1 MPSTFT
7 WLDYSEHERRKM
19 LDVIELF
26 GEKTTR
32 DELGLGS
39 VRDAFADLLFPGT
52 STIQTV
58 AKYFLFVPWI
68 YLSLEKKR
76 TASSN
81 IGLRARKLE
90 IELARQLEESGE
102 SDGVIGRIAKEKLQ
116 RLPSSVYWQGL
127 YQWGIRTFS
136 GSQDEYHRSLDLFYE
151 RQKARQ
157 SSRHEHEGES
167 ADEADL
173 HNWHVGLPK
182 PNDDFPTGVTLA
194 LSFAEAEYL
203 QERLL
208 TTPSCSQSL
217 MAYLVREHVEVES
230 VPFAWELAAE
240 LPANLSNQV
249 LHGRNFSE
257 VMHGAQLLYNLILAE
272 QRDWQEKIDQYR
284 EDLTDWWQQISMRM
298 TELRDWDRREFWR
311 IVYQS
316 NPRVSSRAR
325 SFIQS
330 WIDNVTTAPA
340 VDSII
345 DSKPVRQFVE
355 NREVQ
360 LKGGLARVKSER
372 ARELWNGAAGAA
384 QMDLRWSSAR
394 RIVADILTGLE
405 AEAHA

>member
-32 DELGLGS
+32 DELGLGG

-52 STIQTV
+52 STIQTA
-58 AKYFLFVPWI
+58 AKYFLLVPWG
-68 YLSLEKKR
+68 YLTLENKR
-76 TASSN
+76 TNSSK

-90 IELARQLEESGE
+90 IELARRLEEAGAT
-102 SDGVIGRIAKEKLQ
+102 DGVIGRRAKEKLQ

-136 GSQDEYHRSLDLFYE
+136 GSQDEYHRSLDLFY
-151 RQKARQ
+151 KRQ
-157 SSRHEHEGES
+157 SSGQSARHEHEGES

-173 HNWHVGLPK
+173 HNWHISLPK
-182 PNDDFPTGVTLA
+182 PNDDFPNGVTLA

-230 VPFAWELAAE
+230 IPFVWELAAE
-240 LPANLSNQV
+240 LPPNLKNQV

-257 VMHGAQLLYNLILAE
+257 AMHGAQLLYNLILAE
-272 QRDWQEKIDQYR
+272 QREWQEKIDRYR
-284 EDLTDWWQQISMRM
+284 EDLTDWWQEVSKRM
-298 TELRDWDRREFWR
+298 NELRDWDRREFWR

-325 SFIQS
+325 TFIQS
-330 WIDNVTTAPA
+330 WIDRVIASPA
-340 VDSII
+340 LTSII
-345 DSKPVRQFVE
+345 DSGPIRQLVE
-355 NREVQ
+355 HREVQ

-384 QMDLRWSSAR
+384 QMDLRWRSAR

-405 AEAHA
+405 ANADA